1 MRIVRIFNLIPIISF
16 QGAIRMCIKQGS
28 IGAGLTLALGVAFPA
43 AWADEGE
50 ERKIVDEIVVTASG
64 FQQNLAD
71 APASITV
78 IPAIELQT
86 RPVRDL
92 ADALSMVEGVDVGA
106 PLGKSGGRSISLRGM
121 PADYTLMLV
130 DGRRQDA
137 AGNVTPNGFGD
148 TRSSFMPP
156 SIAIERIE
164 VVRGPMST
172 LYGAD
177 AMGGVV
183 NVITRTPTD
192 SWGGE
197 IKVDGT
203 IQGDSDFGNDT
214 NTTLYLDGP
223 LVPGKV
229 AVALRGR
236 KYQRDESRYQFKDVN
251 GNVIED
257 GGVSGGA
264 RITELD
270 INSAGARLT
279 FTPVDG
285 HRIWFDADKSEQIYD
300 NSEGQLG
307 TLGIDG
313 GYEDELQFN
322 REQYTLAYT
331 GEVWGGYLDADLTR
345 NTTETIGRVI
355 PNLPVLGKAPGS
367 KRQIEATNDI
377 LNVKFY
383 RSLNNHTFTIGAQY
397 WEAEMIEGLNDE
409 PFEHEQSAVFFE
421 DEWRLLDPLALT
433 IGARYDDHSVFGS
446 HVSPRAYLVFDA
458 ADTVTVKGGVSRG
471 YKSPTLDQLAEG
483 INGVVS
489 QGRRPTVGNPDLG
502 PETSTNYEI
511 GIYYN
516 NGMGFTANAT
526 IYRNNFEDKIAS
538 GPEVANCSYGVSE
551 ADYLAGN
558 YSTANCRDIGYIPQY
573 RNARNDRLMDL
584 ATFPQ
589 HVNIDEAMTQGIELA
604 TKFNVTETISASLS
618 YTFTD
623 SEQKS
628 GVFKGEALTDIPR
641 HRLTSGVTWH
651 LMDDLSL
658 WLRGEYSSKRSRG
671 TSEEQMNI
679 QEQLGEYESYA
690 LFNLGGSYAFSENV
704 NLSATIYNLANK
716 KFVEDYYPY
725 IDTSGAEDYAS
736 AYSIID
742 PGRRLWLSLSVS
754 F

>member
-1 MRIVRIFNLIPIISF
+1 MNSKRR
-16 QGAIRMCIKQGS
+16 S
-28 IGAGLTLALGVAFPA
+28 IGAYSLAFALGTAIPA
-43 AWADEGE
+43 VHADEAAA
-50 ERKIVDEIVVTASG
+50 KASKVIDEIVVTAAG

-78 IPAIELQT
+78 IPSIELQT
-86 RPVRDL
+86 RHVRDL

-106 PLGKSGGRSISLRGM
+106 PLGKTGGRTISLRGM
-121 PADYTLMLV
+121 PAEYTLMLV

-137 AGNVTPNGFGD
+137 AGNVTPNGFGE

-156 SIAIERIE
+156 AIAIERIE

-203 IQGDSDFGNDT
+203 FQSNSEFGNDR
-214 NTTLYLDGP
+214 NTTFYLDGP
-223 LVPGKV
+223 LVPGKL
-229 AVALRGR
+229 ALALRGR
-236 KYQRDESRYQFKDVN
+236 KYQREESRYQFKDVD
-251 GNVIED
+251 GNPIED
-257 GGVSGGA
+257 GGVSGGP

-270 INSAGARLT
+270 INNYGLRLT
-279 FTPVDG
+279 FTPADG
-285 HRIWFDADKSEQIYD
+285 HRIWLDADSNEQIYD

-307 TLGIDG
+307 TLGIAG

-331 GEVWGGYLDADLTR
+331 GEIWGGYLDADLTR
-345 NTTETIGRVI
+345 NTTETIGRLI
-355 PNLPVLGKAPGS
+355 PDLPVLGKPAGS

-383 RSLNNHTFTIGAQY
+383 RSLGNHTFTVGAQY
-397 WEAEMIEGLNDE
+397 WEAEMVEGLNHE

-433 IGARYDDHSVFGS
+433 VGARYDDHSVFGS

-458 ADTVTVKGGVSRG
+458 TDSLTIKGGVSRG

-483 INGVVS
+483 INGVVA
-489 QGRRPTVGNPDLG
+489 QGRRPTVGTPELE
-502 PETSTNYEI
+502 PETSTNYEV

-526 IYRNNFEDKIAS
+526 IYRNNFEDKIAD
-538 GPEVANCSYGVSE
+538 GPEVANCSFGVSE

-558 YSTANCRDIGYIPQY
+558 YSTANCRDIGFIPTY
-573 RNARNDRLMDL
+573 KDPRSGADTDL
-584 ATFPQ
+584 KSFPQ
-589 HVNIDEAMTQGIELA
+589 KVNIDRAMTQGIELA
-604 TKFNVTETISASLS
+604 AKFNVTETISASFS
-618 YTFTD
+618 YTYTD

-628 GVFKGEALTDIPR
+628 GAFKGEELTNIPR

-651 LMDDLSL
+651 VMDDLSL
-658 WLRGEYSSKRSRG
+658 WLRGEYNSKRSRG
-671 TSEEQMNI
+671 TAEADMNI
-679 QEQLGEYESYA
+679 QDQLGKYKSYA
-690 LFNLGGSYAFSENV
+690 LFSLGGSYTVSENI
-704 NLSATIYNLANK
+704 NLSATVYNLANK
-716 KFVEDYYPY
+716 NFVEDYYPY
-725 IDTSGAEDYAS
+725 IDLRNTLQHAS
-736 AYSIID
+736 AYSIVD
-742 PGRRLWLSLSVS
+742 EGRRLWLSLSIS